1 MSACYKHIKTH
12 ERSKSESENSK
23 SEVSTDLQDGGNGIG
38 PSAADS
44 GQETKNFVGT
54 DTPILLKGSLVP
66 QDLVQV
72 KFCTSLD

>member
-23 SEVSTDLQDGGNGIG
+23 SEVSTDVQDGGNGTG

-44 GQETKNFVGT
+44 GQEKKHVVGI
-54 DTPILLKGSLVP
+54 DTPILLKGSSVP
-66 QDLVQV
+66 QDLVQA
-72 KFCTSLD
+72 KFYTSLG